1 MGTYISRVSSLH
13 SPCSNSNVSQPIK
26 YTLEKSSILQA
37 RGYLFPQSASCPD
50 AKNHCL
56 LQGWPT
62 PPEHMFVVFV
72 LPWPNFLGVIV
83 YRQLCLWFFVYILM
97 LIGYKSCIHLILILF
112 ISVWFA
118 KMFRICVH
126 RDISL
131 FCNVFVSFW
140 NRCNADFIEWVGML
154 PIFWKSY
161 VELIL
166 FLFS

>member
-1 MGTYISRVSSLH
+1 MFHSQLNTPWKSPVFSRQGATCSSRRPAVLMLK
-13 SPCSNSNVSQPIK
+13 I
-26 YTLEKSSILQA
+26 IA
-37 RGYLFPQSASCPD
+37 FFRGDLPHR
-50 AKNHCL
+50 NTCL
-56 LQGWPT
+56 
-62 PPEHMFVVFV
+62 FVVFV

-97 LIGYKSCIHLILILF
+97 LIGYKSCTHLILILF